1 MWLSTEFPPPAR
13 ERVDFRQAI
22 TFAAQRR
29 PPRPSDVA
37 LDAGAERWLRTLAPG
52 RRPYRLATLFPR
64 VANRLALCAG
74 DREMFLQALDDLLTD
89 RRGGRRGFPAQV
101 VRELKR
107 LR

>member
-1 MWLSTEFPPPAR
+1 MLLSTEFPPPAR
-13 ERVDFRQAI
+13 DRVNFRQAI

-29 PPRPSDVA
+29 PPRSGDLV
-37 LDAGAERWLRTLAPG
+37 LDAAAEHWLRSLSPG

-64 VANRLALCAG
+64 VTNRLALCAG
-74 DREMFLQALDDLLTD
+74 DDELFQQALDDLLTD